1 MASARAGFRSTLP
14 YGAAMRHAKLSR
26 RGCWLPLIGLCL
38 GLAATGALGQSC
50 KYDSIPA
57 IDLEIFPGT
66 PAAVFWSSTPDGEN
80 ADYAWYLYFSDGH
93 GAKSHKYRAGHVR
106 LVRGGP

>member
-1 MASARAGFRSTLP
+1 MASARGGFRSTLP
-14 YGAAMRHAKLSR
+14 YGAVMRHAKLSR

-57 IDLEIFPGT
+57 T
-66 PAAVFWSSTPDGEN
+66 APASRFTDK
-80 ADYAWYLYFSDGH
+80 SDGRVTDTAT
-93 GAKSHKYRAGHVR
+93 GLTWTLGTSSASPTG
-106 LVRGGP
+106 